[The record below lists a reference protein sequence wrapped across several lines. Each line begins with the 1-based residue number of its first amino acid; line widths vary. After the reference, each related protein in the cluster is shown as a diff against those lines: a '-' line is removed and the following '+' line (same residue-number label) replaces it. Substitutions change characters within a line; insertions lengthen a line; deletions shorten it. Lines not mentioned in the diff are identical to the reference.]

1 MKTQIATPCL
11 IIDAEA
17 VQRNISRMVE
27 YAARHNMAVRPHTK
41 THKLLRVADMQ
52 IESGCAG
59 LTMAKV
65 GEAEVMS
72 KAGDDLLVA
81 YPAVDKARTERLAQL
96 AHHKTVRVA
105 VDSMYAA
112 QALAAAARAQSTT
125 LGILVDLDVG
135 MHRTGVQSADAA
147 LSLAQY
153 VDKEAGLRFDG
164 LFCFPGQIWGTPE
177 EQESELKEVSRIL
190 GTAVELL
197 DSHGLEAGII
207 SGGSTPTAFQSHLVE
222 DLTEIRPGTY
232 AYYDANCFLGGYC
245 KLEDC
250 AARLKVTVVS
260 DAVPNQVVI
269 DAGSKTLSS
278 DKCYPEPDR
287 GFGYI
292 VEYPDA
298 RITKLTEEHGQVDVR
313 NCSPRPK
320 IGEQLTVIP
329 NHICP
334 CVNLQEMV
342 YRFENNMLEPI
353 VVDARGK
360 LS

>member
-1 MKTQIATPCL
+1 MNTQLATPCL
-11 IIDAEA
+11 IINAEA
-17 VQRNISRMVE
+17 VQRNIARMEE
-27 YAARHNMAVRPHTK
+27 YASQHDMAVRPHTK
-41 THKLLRVADMQ
+41 THKLLRVAEMQ
-52 IESGCAG
+52 LDAGAGG

-65 GEAEVMS
+65 GEAEVMA

-81 YPAVDKARTERLAQL
+81 YPAVDRPRTERLAKL
-96 AHHKTVRVA
+96 ARHKNVRVA
-105 VDSMYAA
+105 VDSVYAA
-112 QALAAAARAQSTT
+112 QALATAARSHSST

-135 MHRTGVQSADAA
+135 MHRTGVQTPDAA
-147 LSLAQY
+147 LNLAQII
-153 VDKEAGLRFDG
+153 DKEAGIRFDG

-177 EQESELKEVSRIL
+177 EQELELKEVSRML
-190 GTAVELL
+190 GNAVQML
-197 DSHGLEAGII
+197 DEHGLEAGIV

-232 AYYDANCFLGGYC
+232 AYYDANCYIGGYC
-245 KLEDC
+245 QLEDC
-250 AARLKVTVVS
+250 AARLIVTVVS
-260 DAVPNQVVI
+260 DAVPNQLVI

-278 DKCYPEPDR
+278 DKCYPDPDR

-298 RITKLTEEHGQVDVR
+298 RITKLTEEHGQVDVS

-342 YRFENNMLEPI
+342 YWSENGVLEPI